1 MSRGPDADVRHPLF
15 ARCYRWLSQEAEAAG
30 MADIRRELLAG
41 LRGRVVEVGSGNGM
55 NFRHYPTGVEEVAAV
70 EPEPYL
76 RAHAERAASAAPV
89 SVRVVSGRA
98 ERLPFPDGTF
108 DAGVA
113 SLVLCSV
120 PDQDAALAELRR
132 VVRPGGELRFY
143 EHVRAWTPLL
153 GAAQRVADW
162 AWPLLNGGCHLTRD
176 TEAAITRAFTV
187 ERCRRFRFQ
196 PCRLLPLTSPVILG
210 VARRY

>member
-1 MSRGPDADVRHPLF
+1 MSNIKKLQSLVNAAQTILVLQPDSPDGDSIGSAL
-15 ARCYRWLSQEAEAAG
+15 
-30 MADIRRELLAG
+30 G
-41 LRGRVVEVGSGNGM
+41 L
-55 NFRHYPTGVEEVAAV
+55 EEILGDLGKTVLMYSYK

-76 RAHAERAASAAPV
+76 RARAEHASTEAAVPV
-89 SVRVVSGRA
+89 QVVPGGA

-120 PDQDAALAELRR
+120 RDQDTALAELRR

-153 GAAQRVADW
+153 AAAQRAADR
-162 AWPLLNGGCHLTRD
+162 AWPLFNGGCHLTRD
-176 TEAAITRAFTV
+176 TEAAIGRAFTI

-196 PCRLLPLTSPVILG
+196 PCCLAPLTSPVILG
-210 VARRY
+210 MARRP